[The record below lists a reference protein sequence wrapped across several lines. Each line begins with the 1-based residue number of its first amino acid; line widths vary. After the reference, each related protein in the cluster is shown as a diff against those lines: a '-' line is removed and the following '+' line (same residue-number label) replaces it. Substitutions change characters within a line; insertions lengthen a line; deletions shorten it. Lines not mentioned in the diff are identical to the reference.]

1 MAFKLPSRVL
11 ETTISEG
18 TGALT
23 LAGAVDSEHRA
34 FADVLSNG
42 DTTFYF
48 IEGGGDFEIGYGTY
62 SGGAL
67 TRTTV
72 LKSSNSNAA
81 VSWPGGA
88 KLIGIAPLGPSDLD
102 ATNLGRLLGAL
113 SISPFVQTL
122 LNDPSDAAFRTT
134 AKAFGTVA
142 KQVFTGA
149 GTYTPTAG
157 MLYCIVEAVG
167 GGGGGGGSAPDAG
180 HRWGGGGGAGGYSRS
195 LLTAADIGASKAV
208 AIGAAGSGASAG
220 NNDGGAGGD
229 TTLGTTLVVAK
240 GGSGGNRGTTLG
252 GGAGGVA
259 GTGNIVAAPGA
270 DGASS
275 GSAPN
280 TVFLHANAGASGPFG
295 SGGRGTL
302 NANGNAASGYGA
314 GGGGGSDRSSGGN
327 KSGGAGTAGLMI
339 ITEFLP

>member
-11 ETTISEG
+11 ETTISTG

-34 FADVLSNG
+34 FADVLSNA

-62 SGGAL
+62 SGGVL

-81 VSWPGGA
+81 VNWASGA

-102 ATNLGRLLGAL
+102 ATNLGRLQGAL
-113 SISPFVQTL
+113 GISSFVQTL
-122 LNDPSDAAFRTT
+122 LDDANAGAFRVT
-134 AKAFGTVA
+134 AGAFGTVA

-149 GTYTPTAG
+149 GTYTPTPG

-167 GGGGGGGSAPDAG
+167 GGGGGGGCASDAA

-208 AIGAAGSGASAG
+208 AIGA
-220 NNDGGAGGD
+220 GGAGGTAGD
-229 TTLGTTLVVAK
+229 NHGTGGGATTLGTTIVVAN
-240 GGSGGNRGTTLG
+240 GGSGGNRGSTLG
-252 GGAGGVA
+252 GGQGGAA

-270 DGASS
+270 TAESS
-275 GSAPN
+275 GSAPA
-280 TVFLHANAGASGPFG
+280 TVFLHANPGASGPFG
-295 SGGRGTL
+295 AGGRGTL
-302 NANGNAASGYGA
+302 NSNGSAASGYGA

-327 KSGGAGTAGLMI
+327 RSGGDGTAGLII